1 MAPPIRA
8 YLRQRSDT
16 IRCIVSMLTED
27 PADGSESLLE
37 EVAPEEAPFSSEA
50 GGDEAALKA
59 LRQLGAQPGGQQG
72 GLPGGQAPLAGGGGG
87 AAAGGAAGA
96 DIVKLLIGIYG
107 SKELFVDEYK
117 RMLAG
122 RLLAR
127 SDYECEREIRT
138 LELLKLRWGGQGRR
152 WHGCWHV
159 GGRPVRDGSHAAAGP
174 KPACMGLCAGAVQL
188 PQAPQALGRH
198 GMQQFQRPRPA

>member
-27 PADGSESLLE
+27 PTDGSESLLE
-37 EVAPEEAPFSSEA
+37 EVAPEEAPFATEA
-50 GGDEAALKA
+50 GGDEEALKA
-59 LRQLGAQPGGQQG
+59 LSQLGAQPGER
-72 GLPGGQAPLAGGGGG
+72 GLPRQAGAGQAGGKH
-87 AAAGGAAGA
+87 GA
-96 DIVKLLIGIYG
+96 DIIKLLIGVYG

-138 LELLKLRWGGQGRR
+138 LELLKLRWAVLR
-152 WHGCWHV
+152 GCMLV
-159 GGRPVRDGSHAAAGP
+159 VR
-174 KPACMGLCAGAVQL
+174 
-188 PQAPQALGRH
+188 
-198 GMQQFQRPRPA
+198 